1 MVCLIWNVIHWQI
14 KLFIARRIKSFW
26 KDGDVTIYQLNKST
40 IEFYLPYEDVQ
51 NALKESAQ
59 NPFIRTKDEW
69 VVGNNEC
76 KLNKAQK
83 RMLKDKEIYNH
94 FNLENIPSSIKTE
107 LNKIVYDIDD

>member
-1 MVCLIWNVIHWQI
+1 RISVLDVFYCPKNFETVANLIL
-14 KLFIARRIKSFW
+14 KCA
-26 KDGDVTIYQLNKST
+26 
-40 IEFYLPYEDVQ
+40 IEFYLLYEDVQ

-59 NPFIRTKDEW
+59 TPFIRTKDEW

-107 LNKIVYDIDD
+107 LNKIVHGIDD

>member
-1 MVCLIWNVIHWQI
+1 MKRW
-14 KLFIARRIKSFW
+14 RR
-26 KDGDVTIYQLNKST
+26 YNLP

-59 NPFIRTKDEW
+59 NPFIRTKDEG

-94 FNLENIPSSIKTE
+94 LVDCKFNPNFWTNLSA
-107 LNKIVYDIDD
+107 

>member
-1 MVCLIWNVIHWQI
+1 MHWQI
-14 KLFIARRIKSFW
+14 KLFIARRSKSFR
-26 KDGDVTIYQLNKST
+26 KDGDVIWQIVKLNKST
-40 IEFYLPYEDVQ
+40 IEIYLPYEDVQ

-107 LNKIVYDIDD
+107 LNKIVHDIDD

>member
-1 MVCLIWNVIHWQI
+1 MVNTIL
-14 KLFIARRIKSFW
+14 KEADLFCPNSVRINF
-26 KDGDVTIYQLNKST
+26 TIYQLNKST

-51 NALKESAQ
+51 NALKESTQ

-83 RMLKDKEIYNH
+83 RMLKE
-94 FNLENIPSSIKTE
+94 
-107 LNKIVYDIDD
+107 